1 MKKWEMGTVSLVIM
15 GIWVAGYILS
25 KVMGMG

>member
-1 MKKWEMGTVSLVIM
+1 MKKWEMGTVSFAII

>member
-1 MKKWEMGTVSLVIM
+1 MKKWEMGTVSLVII
-15 GIWVAGYILS
+15 GVWVAGYILS

>member
-1 MKKWEMGTVSLVIM
+1 MKKWEIATVSLVIM
-15 GIWVAGYILS
+15 GIWVAGYLLS

>member
-1 MKKWEMGTVSLVIM
+1 MKKWEIATVSLAIM
-15 GIWVAGYILS
+15 GIWVAGYLLS